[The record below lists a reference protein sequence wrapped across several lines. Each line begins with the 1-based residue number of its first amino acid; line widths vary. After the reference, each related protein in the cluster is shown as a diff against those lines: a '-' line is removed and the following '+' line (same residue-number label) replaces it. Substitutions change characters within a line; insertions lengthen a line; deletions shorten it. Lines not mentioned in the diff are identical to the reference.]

1 MKLGLVVNNV
11 LTEKADYTTTLIAM
25 AAMSRG
31 HDVYYISLDR
41 LSYVSSDRV
50 CVKANSV
57 PQHNYHSHQTFI
69 RALHS
74 DKVLEQRITLDDLD
88 ILWLRNDP
96 AEDVIKRPWARLAG
110 INFARLAMR
119 HGVLVLNDPY
129 GLNIADNKI
138 YLQSFPEA
146 VRPRAIITRDPTD
159 IKHFINQ
166 EGGYVV
172 LKPLSGSG
180 GHNVF
185 LITPEEK
192 VNLNQ
197 IIEVISEE
205 GFIIAQEYLPKA
217 VNGDIRLFLVN
228 GHPLKN
234 KNKIAALHRYRKSN
248 DDDMRSNITA
258 GAIAKQ
264 ATVSKEMLEIA
275 EIVRPK
281 LVQDGLFFVGLD
293 IVGDKLMEINV
304 FSPGGLDSCERFEK
318 AKFAQQI
325 IIALERKVH
334 YIKHYQRHFINKEI
348 AML

>member
-25 AAMSRG
+25 SAMSRG
-31 HDVYYISLDR
+31 HQVWYIGLDR
-41 LSYVSSDRV
+41 LSYAKSDRV
-50 CVKANSV
+50 CVKALSV
-57 PQHNYHSHQTFI
+57 PPHNYHSHKTFI

-74 DKVLEQRITLDDLD
+74 DKAIEQLITLDELD

-96 AEDVIKRPWARLAG
+96 AEDIIKRPWARLAG

-119 HGVLVLNDPY
+119 HGVLVLNDPD
-129 GLNIADNKI
+129 GLNTADNKI

-146 VRPRAIITRDPTD
+146 VRPRAIITRDPED
-159 IKHFINQ
+159 IKYFISQ
-166 EGGYVV
+166 EGGYAV
-172 LKPLSGSG
+172 LKPLAGSG

-197 IIEVISEE
+197 IIEVISQED
-205 GFIIAQEYLPKA
+205 FIIAQEYLPKA
-217 VNGDIRLFLVN
+217 VKGDTRLFLVN
-228 GHPLKN
+228 GQLLKD
-234 KNKIAALHRYRKSN
+234 KNKIAALHRYRKSD

-258 GAIAKQ
+258 GATAKQ
-264 ATVSKEMLEIA
+264 ATVSKEMLKIA
-275 EIVRPK
+275 EIVRPR

-304 FSPGGLDSCERFEK
+304 FSPGGLDSCEKFEK
-318 AKFAQQI
+318 AKFTQQV
-325 IIALERKVH
+325 IIALERKVD
-334 YIKHYQRHFINKEI
+334 YIRHYQRDFINKEM